1 MIACRSVDYN
11 VNCNVFFR
19 CQCLIYL
26 DSAEDAATVIEKLS
40 ARSESQLM
48 AYQIGFDLYESATQ
62 NFLARVLAI
71 LKRNQAVY
79 LPQPPP
85 VTAPTPAD
93 DAASTAPVSAEGE
106 EAATTEE
113 STPTPAAVAVPPT
126 AAKAS
131 GPAVSEEMKKHWEQM
146 IKILGGEVT
155 LALQL
160 QFLVRSNKSD
170 LMILKQTKD
179 SVRVSICH
187 TATVIANSFMH
198 SGTTSD
204 QFLRDN
210 LDWLAR
216 ATNWAKFTAT
226 GSLGVIHR
234 GHETEAMNL
243 MQSYLPREGGAATS
257 GYSEGGALYA
267 LGLIHANHGAGII
280 DYLLTQLR
288 VSI

>member
-1 MIACRSVDYN
+1 
-11 VNCNVFFR
+11 
-19 CQCLIYL
+19 
-26 DSAEDAATVIEKLS
+26 
-40 ARSESQLM
+40 M

-71 LKRNQAVY
+71 LKRNQAAF
-79 LPQPPP
+79 LPQPVAAVVATPA
-85 VTAPTPAD
+85 APTEAEGADQPMPPAATD
-93 DAASTAPVSAEGE
+93 DISTAETQVIAPEGE
-106 EAATTEE
+106 ATTTA
-113 STPTPAAVAVPPT
+113 TPTPPAVVAATAAPPKVAV
-126 AAKAS
+126 S
-131 GPAVSEEMKKHWEQM
+131 DEMKKHWEQM

-155 LALQL
+155 IALQL

-204 QFLRDN
+204 QFLREN

-234 GHETEAMNL
+234 GHETEARSL
-243 MQSYLPREGGAATS
+243 MQSYLPRDGGAATS

-267 LGLIHANHGAGII
+267 LGIIHANHGGGII
-280 DYLLTQLR
+280 DYLLTQLKVCR
-288 VSI
+288 